1 MKSAAILIV
10 LTLMPAVLAQT
21 KEQSSHDSRF
31 RDLIADCQR
40 SGWSVQVT
48 LKSGEKLIGKPRNVA
63 QDTFQIAAG
72 KEVKTIAYSDVR
84 SAGSYFAT
92 SNSAWSRLGRGVEA
106 SVGYATIGTFVAL
119 SYPTT
124 KLAEHNATKRA
135 DAIDKQIKTTLPL
148 GSSKS
153 DIIAFLNSKKI
164 GDAKVTFRD
173 SRSISDNPNN
183 GNFITAVIRC
193 RNGFS
198 IEAFYIQMTFYLDGS
213 DRLTDYKVQVISDS
227 L

>member
-10 LTLMPAVLAQT
+10 LILMPAVLAQT

-40 SGWSVQVT
+40 RGWSIQVT

-63 QDTFQIAAG
+63 QDTFRIAAG
-72 KEVKTIAYSDVR
+72 KEVRTIAYSDVR
-84 SAGSYFAT
+84 SAGSYFAK
-92 SNSAWSRLGRGVEA
+92 SNSVWSHLGRGAEA
-106 SVGYATIGTFVAL
+106 SVGYAAIGTFVVL

-124 KLAEHNATKRA
+124 KLAEHNANKRA
-135 DAIDKQIKTTLPL
+135 SAIDKQIKTALPL
-148 GSSKS
+148 GSSKT
-153 DIIAFLNSKKI
+153 DVIAFLNSKKI
-164 GDAKVTFRD
+164 GDAKITFRD
-173 SRSISDNPNN
+173 TSSISENLMS

-193 RNGFS
+193 HNGFS
-198 IEAFYIQMTFYLDGS
+198 IETYYIQVTLYFDEP
-213 DRLTDYKVQVISDS
+213 DRLTNHKVEVRSDS